1 MRAAEGFEQGDD
13 PPRPERP
20 PRPPGAPRAGR
31 KYAWAAAIVVL
42 MGIGVVALTSSLPD
56 AGGGL
61 RGPARGETLPD
72 FAAPLA
78 RSGRE
83 GAVNVRQAGGGSDAA
98 GPTPACAMRGEGL
111 FNVCL
116 ARSKALVLTFVLSEG
131 TACEPQVDRVERMR
145 GAFPGVEF
153 AAVVSGSARAD
164 VEQIVRRRGWEL
176 PVAVDRDGAL
186 AELYGVGVCP
196 TTVFARAG
204 GEVRATELGNLTED
218 QLGARVERLQRR

>member
-1 MRAAEGFEQGDD
+1 MRAAERLEQGDG

-31 KYAWAAAIVVL
+31 KYSWAAAIVVL
-42 MGIGVVALTSSLPD
+42 MGIGVAALTSSLPD
-56 AGGGL
+56 TAGGL
-61 RGPARGETLPD
+61 RGPVRGETLPD

-78 RSGRE
+78 LSDRAGR
-83 GAVNVRQAGGGSDAA
+83 VNVRQASGGSDDA
-98 GPTPACAMRGEGL
+98 GPKPACTVRGEGIY
-111 FNVCL
+111 NVCE
-116 ARSKALVLTFVLSEG
+116 ARSKALVLTFLATEG

-186 AELYGVGVCP
+186 AKLYGVGVCP

-218 QLGARVERLQRR
+218 QLRARVERLQRR